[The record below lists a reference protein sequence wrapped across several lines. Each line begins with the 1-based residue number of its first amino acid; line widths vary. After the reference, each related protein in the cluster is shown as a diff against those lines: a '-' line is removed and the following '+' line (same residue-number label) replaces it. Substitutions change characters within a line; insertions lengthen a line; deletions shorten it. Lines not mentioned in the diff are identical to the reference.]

1 MALHDNLKNC
11 REEKGLSQIDVANRL
26 HVSRQTI
33 SKWETGK
40 SFPDIESIIMFS
52 DIYDISLDELLKEEK
67 AIVINDPDNHR
78 TDESQLM
85 MIISVIS
92 LIAPLGFFIALM
104 VMFFNKT
111 HYSKYRTIRIICI
124 CSIVINFVELALRIW
139 GAIVYNAY
147 Y

>member
-1 MALHDNLKNC
+1 
-11 REEKGLSQIDVANRL
+11 
-26 HVSRQTI
+26 
-33 SKWETGK
+33 
-40 SFPDIESIIMFS
+40 MFS

-67 AIVINDPDNHR
+67 AIVINDPDNHH

-139 GAIVYNAY
+139 GAIVYSAY

>member
-11 REEKGLSQIDVANRL
+11 REAKGLSQIDVANRL

-33 SKWETGK
+33 SKWETDETL
-40 SFPDIESIIMFS
+40 P
-52 DIYDISLDELLKEEK
+52 IYDISLDELLKEEK

-139 GAIVYNAY
+139 SAIVYSAY
-147 Y
+147 

>member
-11 REEKGLSQIDVANRL
+11 REAKGLSQIDVANRL

-78 TDESQLM
+78 TDES
-85 MIISVIS
+85 
-92 LIAPLGFFIALM
+92 IAPLGFFIALM

-139 GAIVYNAY
+139 SAIVYSAY
-147 Y
+147 